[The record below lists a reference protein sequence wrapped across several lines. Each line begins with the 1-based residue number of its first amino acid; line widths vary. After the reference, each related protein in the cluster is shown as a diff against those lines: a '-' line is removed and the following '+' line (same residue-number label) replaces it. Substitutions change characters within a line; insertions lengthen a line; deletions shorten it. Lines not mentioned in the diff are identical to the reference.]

1 MEKEEEEGV
10 GRSLLDR
17 WGDSATPAN
26 REMSKSLFNV
36 RSRPDGELDLWFD
49 GRE

>member
-17 WGDSATPAN
+17 WGDSAAPAN